1 MTTPDELSLAQLAE
15 RLRQEKETF
24 DQAKSQDER
33 TFRVRLAF
41 AWVAVLILPSVLV
54 TSIIVLVFHEDFSDF
69 VVRSAAVALFTD
81 ALATGASLYRIM
93 ITGLPKRE
101 LKPVTSAPRLPT
113 KAKGTQ

>member
-1 MTTPDELSLAQLAE
+1 MSTPNELSLAQLAE

-33 TFRVRLAF
+33 AFRVRLAF

-54 TSIIVLVFHEDFSDF
+54 AAIVVITFHHDFSDF
-69 VVRSAAVALFTD
+69 VIRTAAAALFVD
-81 ALATGASLYRIM
+81 ALSTGASLYRIM

-101 LKPVTSAPRLPT
+101 LKPVTAARSLSAESKRSR
-113 KAKGTQ
+113 